1 LHAGGI
7 VSDPCKGH
15 DILQQSKITDE
26 GRLNIMIEEKLA
38 SLGISL
44 PIPPEPAG
52 SYLPVILSGN
62 LAFVAGQIPLEG
74 KQVKFRGKVDSI
86 ATGQEAARLCT
97 INALAQLKS
106 SLGSL
111 NRIKRVIKVTGF
123 INSDPSF
130 TDHARVINGASDLL
144 VTIFGEKGKHAR
156 AAVGV
161 SSLPFDSS
169 VEIEFIVEV

>member
-1 LHAGGI
+1 
-7 VSDPCKGH
+7 
-15 DILQQSKITDE
+15 
-26 GRLNIMIEEKLA
+26 MIEEKLS

-52 SYLPVILSGN
+52 SYLPVVLLGN
-62 LAFVAGQIPLEG
+62 LAFVAGQIPLED
-74 KQVKFRGKVDSI
+74 KQVKFRGKVESV
-86 ATGQEAARLCT
+86 AMGQEAARLCT

-111 NRIKRVIKVTGF
+111 NGIKRFIKVTGF
-123 INSDPSF
+123 VNSDPSF
-130 TDHARVINGASDLL
+130 TDHAKVLNGASDLL
-144 VTIFGEKGKHAR
+144 VAIFGEKGKHVR

-161 SSLPFDSS
+161 SSLPLDSA

>member
-1 LHAGGI
+1 
-7 VSDPCKGH
+7 
-15 DILQQSKITDE
+15 
-26 GRLNIMIEEKLA
+26 MIEEKLA

-44 PIPPEPAG
+44 PIPSEPGG

-62 LAFVAGQIPLEG
+62 LAFVSGQIPTEG
-74 KQVKFRGKVDSI
+74 KEVKFRGKVESI
-86 ATGQEAARLCT
+86 EIGQEAARLCT

-111 NRIKRVIKVTGF
+111 DRIKRVLKVTGF
-123 INSDPSF
+123 VNCNPSF
-130 TDHARVINGASDLL
+130 ADHSKVINGASDLL
-144 VTIFGEKGKHAR
+144 VNVFGEKGKHAR

-169 VEIEFIVEV
+169 VELEFIAEL

>member
-1 LHAGGI
+1 
-7 VSDPCKGH
+7 
-15 DILQQSKITDE
+15 
-26 GRLNIMIEEKLA
+26 MIEEKLA
-38 SLGISL
+38 SLGIIL

-86 ATGQEAARLCT
+86 AAGQEAARLCT

-123 INSDPSF
+123 VNSDPSF

-156 AAVGV
+156 AVVGV
-161 SSLPFDSS
+161 SSLPLDST

>member
-1 LHAGGI
+1 
-7 VSDPCKGH
+7 
-15 DILQQSKITDE
+15 
-26 GRLNIMIEEKLA
+26 MIEEKLS

-52 SYLPVILSGN
+52 SYLPVVLFGN
-62 LAFVAGQIPLEG
+62 LAFVAGQIPMED
-74 KQVKFRGKVDSI
+74 KQVKFRGKVESV
-86 ATGQEAARLCT
+86 AMGQEAARLCT

-111 NRIKRVIKVTGF
+111 NGIKRVIKVTGF
-123 INSDPSF
+123 VNSDPSF
-130 TDHARVINGASDLL
+130 TDHAKVLNGASDLL
-144 VTIFGEKGKHAR
+144 VAIFGEKGKHVR

-161 SSLPFDSS
+161 SSLPLDSA